1 MEQKIN
7 KPARDSNIELLRILA
22 ILGVIVLHYNNSFMG
37 GGFAG
42 VAAGSINQNILILLE
57 CVAICAVNVFV
68 MISGFFM
75 SGSDN
80 RTLWKPIGLV
90 TEVVVM
96 NIALHL
102 ANCAIN
108 KSFSLR
114 NLFYAAI
121 PENYFVILFCVL
133 YIVSPYINLLLNS
146 LSDKKFKAFLVLLI
160 AIFSVYQT
168 LVSVAGIVLDRS
180 FFGLSPVSNAGGQGG
195 YTIVNFIMMYII
207 GACIR
212 RFNVQP
218 SFKKLLLALV
228 LLVAALFGWTKLN
241 ALCSISIGE
250 IVWVYN
256 NPLVIALAAVVFL
269 IFKGIR
275 LGNIKVINFVARA
288 SFTVYLTHTFFFKF
302 INIPQYVKASPLVM
316 VMHIFVNVILIYA
329 AGVAIYWVYENTVGR
344 ILALLGNKLPIK
356 DIWKI
361 S

>member
-1 MEQKIN
+1 MEQKIT
-7 KPARDSNIELLRILA
+7 KPARSSNIELLRILA
-22 ILGVIVLHYNNSFMG
+22 ILGVIVLHYNNSSMG
-37 GGFAG
+37 GGFAA
-42 VAAGSINQNILILLE
+42 VAEGSLSQNILILLE
-57 CVAICAVNVFV
+57 CFAICAVNVFV

-75 SGSDN
+75 CKTDN

-90 TEVVVM
+90 VEVVVM
-96 NIALHL
+96 NVSLHL
-102 ANCAIN
+102 VNCAIN
-108 KSFSLR
+108 KSFSFR

-121 PENYFVILFCVL
+121 PENYFVILFCIL

-146 LSDKKFKAFLVLLI
+146 MSDKKLKVFLALMIL
-160 AIFSVYQT
+160 IFSVYQT
-168 LVSVAGIVLDRS
+168 LVSIAGTVLDRT
-180 FFGLSPVSNAGGQGG
+180 FFGLSPVSSQGGQGG

-212 RFNVQP
+212 RFNVSP

-228 LLVAALFGWTKLN
+228 LLVAALFAWAKLN
-241 ALCSISIGE
+241 ALRSLSIGE

-275 LGNIKVINFVARA
+275 MGNIKAINLVAKA
-288 SFTVYLTHTFFFKF
+288 SFTVFLTHTFFFRF

-316 VMHIFVNVILIYA
+316 TAHIFVSAILIYA
-329 AGVAIYWVYENTVGR
+329 AGVAIYLVYENTVGR
-344 ILALLGNKLPIK
+344 LLGLLQKKLPIK